1 MRGNGVTSGWLSR
14 DLQRF
19 VVAVFILSLFGGAI
33 IVLTFIV
40 VPDVNRDAIIQLV
53 GGVNTLAGMVI
64 GFYFGKS
71 AGEDKPQPV
80 VIQQPAGTP
89 VPVEEQH

>member
-1 MRGNGVTSGWLSR
+1 MRSWLSR
-14 DLQRF
+14 DMQRF
-19 VVAVFILSLFGGAI
+19 AIALLILALFGGAI

-53 GGVNTLAGMVI
+53 GGVNTLAGLVV

-71 AGEDKPQPV
+71 AGDDKPQPV
-80 VIQQPAGTP
+80 QIEQPANMP

>member
-1 MRGNGVTSGWLSR
+1 MRSWLSR
-14 DLQRF
+14 DMQRF
-19 VVAVFILSLFGGAI
+19 VVALIILALFGGAI
-33 IVLTFIV
+33 VVLTFIV

-53 GGVNTLAGMVI
+53 GGVNTLAGLVI

-71 AGEDKPQPV
+71 AGEDKPVPV
-80 VIQQPAGTP
+80 EIQQPAGAA

>member
-1 MRGNGVTSGWLSR
+1 MSWLSR

-19 VVAVFILSLFGGAI
+19 LLALLILALFGGSI

-53 GGVNTLAGMVI
+53 GGVNTLAGLVI

-71 AGEDKPQPV
+71 ASEDKPTPV
-80 VIQQPAGTP
+80 QIEQPAGSP
-89 VPVEEQH
+89 VPVEEQR

>member
-1 MRGNGVTSGWLSR
+1 MRSWLSR
-14 DLQRF
+14 DMQRF
-19 VVAVFILSLFGGAI
+19 VVALLILALFGGAI
-33 IVLTFIV
+33 VVLTFIV

-53 GGVNTLAGMVI
+53 GGVNTLAGLVV

-71 AGEDKPQPV
+71 AGDDKPVPV
-80 VIQQPAGTP
+80 VIEQPMGAP

>member
-1 MRGNGVTSGWLSR
+1 MTSWFSR
-14 DLQRF
+14 DTQRF
-19 VVAVFILSLFGGAI
+19 AVALLILGLFGGSI

-53 GGVNTLAGMVI
+53 GGVNTLAGMVV
-64 GFYFGKS
+64 GYYFGKS

-80 VIQQPAGTP
+80 EIQQPSGNP

>member
-1 MRGNGVTSGWLSR
+1 MNWLSR

-19 VVAVFILSLFGGAI
+19 LIALLILAMFGGAI

-40 VPDVNRDAIIQLV
+40 VPEVNRDAIIQLV
-53 GGVNTLAGMVI
+53 GGVNTLAGLVI

-71 AGEDKPQPV
+71 ASEDRPP
-80 VIQQPAGTP
+80 PA
-89 VPVEEQH
+89 EEFR